1 MKTCSATLIFLHG
14 GQTTVAKTEDPLF
27 YIWYSYVRAS

>member
-1 MKTCSATLIFLHG
+1 MPKYITHKIHATL
-14 GQTTVAKTEDPLF
+14 TVDIDR